1 MKIAEGHVDAIRT
14 LGYTADEARFLYV
27 VATHS
32 GYFVPR
38 QFVAFTGASW
48 GKRSDNFTNKLE
60 RYGHA
65 TWREY
70 MDMGGVYHLFSK
82 TLYRLIDRENLRNRR
97 RHSTEFIRTRL
108 LLLDFVIANPEY
120 SYLETEY
127 EKVRFFCDELGIPK
141 KALPAKAY
149 EGRSTPEPTL
159 RYFVDKF
166 PLFLDSSNGSP
177 SPVVT
182 LSFVDPGHTSLGGF
196 AHHLNS
202 YMPLLQYLSN
212 FHFLY
217 IAASTVQF
225 ERAET
230 CFLSL
235 VQAPLRQTT
244 PDELERYF
252 RLREAW
258 ERKQYRMLSSEDI
271 EWLDQ
276 ANERLGG
283 ARMEWLYKVWG
294 SGDTGKQQWR
304 QFLSEASP
312 PQNAEFR
319 TALVTGTTVAVL
331 TKSRRME

>member
-1 MKIAEGHVDAIRT
+1 MKIAEEHTNAIRT
-14 LGYTADEARFLYV
+14 LGYTADEACFLYV

-38 QFVAFTGASW
+38 QFVAFSGSSW
-48 GKRSDNFTNKLE
+48 GKRTDNFTNKLE

-108 LLLDFVIANPEY
+108 LLLDFVIANPEHT
-120 SYLETEY
+120 YLETEH

-149 EGRSTPEPTL
+149 EGRSVPEPTL

-166 PLFLDSSNGSP
+166 PLFLDSSNGSS

-182 LSFVDPGHTSLGGF
+182 LSYVDPGHTTLGRF
-196 AHHLNS
+196 AHHLNQ
-202 YMPLLQYLSN
+202 YMPLFQYLSN
-212 FHFLY
+212 FHFVY
-217 IAASTVQF
+217 IAACPMHF
-225 ERAET
+225 DRAET
-230 CFLSL
+230 CFASL
-235 VQAPLRQTT
+235 VKAPLRQTA
-244 PDELERYF
+244 PEELERYF

-258 ERKQYRMLSSEDI
+258 ERKQYRMLSAEDI

-276 ANERLGG
+276 ANQRFGG
-283 ARMEWLYKVWG
+283 ARVEWLYNLWG

-304 QFLSEASP
+304 QLLIGANP

-319 TALVTGTTVAVL
+319 TALVASASVAVL
-331 TKSRRME
+331 SRLRRMG

>member
-1 MKIAEGHVDAIRT
+1 MNIADEHIHAIRT

-48 GKRSDNFTNKLE
+48 GKRPDNFTNKLE
-60 RYGHA
+60 RFGHA

-82 TLYRLIDRENLRNRR
+82 TLYRLIERENLRNRR

-108 LLLDFVIANPEY
+108 LLLDFVIANPDHR
-120 SYLETEY
+120 YLETEHD
-127 EKVRFFCDELGIPK
+127 KLRFFCDELGVPK
-141 KALPAKAY
+141 KALPAKTY

-159 RYFVDKF
+159 RYFEDKF
-166 PLFLDSSNGSP
+166 PLFLDPSNGSS

-182 LSFVDPGHTSLGGF
+182 LSYVDPGHTTLGSF
-196 AHHLNS
+196 AHHLNQ
-202 YMPLLQYLSN
+202 YLPLLQYLAD
-212 FHFLY
+212 FHFVY
-217 IAASTVQF
+217 IAASTVHF

-230 CFLSL
+230 CFASL
-235 VQAPLRQTT
+235 VKAPLRHTA
-244 PDELERYF
+244 PEELERYF

-258 ERKQYRMLSSEDI
+258 ERRQYRMLSTEDI

-276 ANERLGG
+276 ANQRFGD
-283 ARMEWLYKVWG
+283 ARVDSLYKLWV
-294 SGDTGKQQWR
+294 SGEAGREQWR
-304 QFLSEASP
+304 GLLSESQALQRS
-312 PQNAEFR
+312 EFR
-319 TALVTGTTVAVL
+319 TALITSTTVAAI
-331 TKSRRME
+331 TKARSTG

>member
-1 MKIAEGHVDAIRT
+1 VNIPDEYISAIRS

-32 GYFVPR
+32 GYFVAR
-38 QFVAFTGASW
+38 QFVTFTGASW
-48 GKRSDNFTNKLE
+48 GKRPDNFTNKVE

-108 LLLDFVIANPEY
+108 LLLDFVIANPNY
-120 SYLETEY
+120 RYLETEQD
-127 EKVRFFCDELGIPK
+127 KLRFFCDELGVPK

-149 EGRSTPEPTL
+149 EGPSTPEPTL

-182 LSFVDPGHTSLGGF
+182 LSYVDPGHTTLGSF
-196 AHHLNS
+196 AQHLNQ
-202 YMPLLQYLSN
+202 YLPLLQYLAH
-212 FHFLY
+212 FHFVY
-217 IAASTVQF
+217 IAASTVHF
-225 ERAET
+225 GRAES
-230 CFLSL
+230 CFASL
-235 VQAPLRQTT
+235 VKAPLRHMG

-258 ERKQYRMLSSEDI
+258 ERKQYHMLSTEDI

-276 ANERLGG
+276 ANQRFGG
-283 ARMEWLYKVWG
+283 ARVEWLYQLWG
-294 SGDTGKQQWR
+294 SGDAGKQQWR
-304 QFLSEASP
+304 GVIGEGQAS
-312 PQNAEFR
+312 QSAEFR
-319 TALVTGTTVAVL
+319 TALIRSATVATL
-331 TKSRRME
+331 TKTRRTG